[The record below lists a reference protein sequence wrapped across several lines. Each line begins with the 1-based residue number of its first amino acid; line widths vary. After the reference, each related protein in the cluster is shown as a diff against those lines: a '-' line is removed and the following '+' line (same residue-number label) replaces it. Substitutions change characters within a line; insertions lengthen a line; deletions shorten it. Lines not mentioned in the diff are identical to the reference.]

1 LQSRRRF
8 NRKNFEELHL
18 AAKDEKKKV
27 AKKTNPISRFVRE
40 TVGELRKVS
49 WPSRQEA
56 INLTIIVLIVM
67 VVTSVF
73 LYVVDII
80 GARLL
85 TLAVGM

>member
-1 LQSRRRF
+1 MAG
-8 NRKNFEELHL
+8 KI
-18 AAKDEKKKV
+18 EKKKV
-27 AKKTNPISRFVRE
+27 AKKSNAISRFVRE

-67 VVTSVF
+67 VVTSIF

-85 TLAVGM
+85 TLAVGL

>member
-1 LQSRRRF
+1 MAG
-8 NRKNFEELHL
+8 KI
-18 AAKDEKKKV
+18 EKKKA
-27 AKKTNPISRFVRE
+27 AKKSNAISRFVRE

-67 VVTSVF
+67 VVTSIF
-73 LYVVDII
+73 LYTVDII

-85 TLAVGM
+85 TLAVGL

>member
-67 VVTSVF
+67 IVTSVF

>member
-1 LQSRRRF
+1 M
-8 NRKNFEELHL
+8 
-18 AAKDEKKKV
+18 AGKDEKKKV
-27 AKKTNPISRFVRE
+27 AKKPNAIARFVRE

-67 VVTSVF
+67 VITSLF
-73 LYVVDII
+73 LYTVDIL

-85 TLAVGM
+85 TLAVGL